1 MTISKIRDKVIY
13 LLPILTLLDSYYLF
27 KVSNFFV
34 TSSVIGLICVL
45 FLSFFSLNFTKKDL
59 YYICG
64 ILILLCIAFIT
75 NNNAS
80 LSSFFLYIFMF
91 LTFILSKHKCN
102 TYQIDKWIRR
112 FIILVN
118 IFALIAIIQ
127 FISNFSNIA
136 FFDIII
142 DGHMVEG
149 FNRGNYV
156 YIGNLML
163 IRAHSLYL
171 EPSSLSQYSS
181 FAIIAAFYL
190 YKNKVIKKTFLFVTV
205 ILSIIAT
212 ICSISGTGPLMLVI
226 VAVVYLFDKFR
237 DMQQKLNAQDYW
249 LLTGVIVAIFSFI
262 LLPENLKVYLFIRL
276 SEITN
281 PELSGGMRFTF
292 PYFVMVN
299 SWKFKFF
306 GVGSGNEIYAINL
319 YYSNNVSIQEVLSS
333 GYAKM
338 GVELGLLGLI
348 FLISLIF
355 QCKSKRYY
363 YFFILLLTYNFIG
376 GNLLASHFWCFMCFF
391 NVVTSQS
398 PYYKTTT
405 ENGYKYNLQKV

>member
-13 LLPILTLLDSYYLF
+13 LLPILTLFDSYYLF
-27 KVSNFFV
+27 KVSNFFI
-34 TSSVIGLICVL
+34 TSSVIGLIIVL

-59 YYICG
+59 CYICG
-64 ILILLCIAFIT
+64 ILLLLCIAFIT

-163 IRAHSLYL
+163 MRAHSLYL

-190 YKNKVIKKTFLFVTV
+190 YKNNVIKKTFLFVTV

-212 ICSISGTGPLMLVI
+212 IFSVSGTGPLMLFI
-226 VAVVYLFDKFR
+226 VAVVYLFNKFR
-237 DMQQKLNAQDYW
+237 NMQQKLNAQDYW

-262 LLPENLKVYLFIRL
+262 LLPENFKVYLFTRL
-276 SEITN
+276 SEISN

-292 PYFVMVN
+292 PYLVMVN

-319 YYSNNVSIQEVLSS
+319 YYSNNVSVQEVLSS

-363 YFFILLLTYNFIG
+363 YFFIILLTYNFIG
-376 GNLLASHFWCFMCFF
+376 GNLLNSHFWCFMCFF
-391 NVVTSQS
+391 NVVTSQRLD
-398 PYYKTTT
+398 YKTTT
-405 ENGYKYNLQKV
+405 GDCYKYNLQKI